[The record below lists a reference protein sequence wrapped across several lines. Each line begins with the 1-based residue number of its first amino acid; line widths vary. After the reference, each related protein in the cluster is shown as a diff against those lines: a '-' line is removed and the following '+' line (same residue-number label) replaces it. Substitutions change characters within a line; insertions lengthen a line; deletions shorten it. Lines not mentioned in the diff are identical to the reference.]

1 MPLEVD
7 PLQLKRFGKLIL
19 FRTLCLAA
27 HYLAVMDALASMVD
41 YAKIL
46 QGADKAGLFTGAS
59 LNSTNIT
66 TTPKVVVPTT
76 TKKPISRPSKI
87 GLCST
92 KRVSIN
98 QEELDSL
105 LMNFNMAFFLLL
117 GFYGIAAINYL
128 VAIVVN
134 MRLCLFPVTREVDK
148 MENEIPG
155 TWDKL
160 KSMTFNLATFPC
172 DTAIM
177 SCVVGLYAVK
187 RGAKGLACWQ
197 CFKIAAACRSEED
210 LDGILFMSSL
220 SLNVNFILVLG
231 IVFYKGFISYYRST
245 DPEKCDCHCEAPRCV
260 TGCFVSLVVTSVF
273 MMPPFLVMKTKYFDL
288 KGIEPDLVA
297 DLMDKMML
305 VGIIIWAVAGF
316 GALVV
321 VPIKIVLTRGG
332 DKKS

>member
-7 PLQLKRFGKLIL
+7 KIQLKRFGKLIL
-19 FRTLCLAA
+19 FRTLCLGA
-27 HYLAVMDALASMVD
+27 HYLAVMDALASLPE

-46 QGADKAGLFTGAS
+46 QGSGSSNSIAS
-59 LNSTNIT
+59 SSGNNTNIT
-66 TTPKVVVPTT
+66 VTTTKAVPQT
-76 TKKPISRPSKI
+76 TKKPISRPAKI

-92 KRVSIN
+92 TKIPVN

-105 LMNFNMAFFLLL
+105 LLNFNMAFFLLL

-134 MRLCLFPVTREVDK
+134 MRLCLFPVERDVDK
-148 MENEIPG
+148 MGNFLPCV
-155 TWDKL
+155 WDKL

-187 RGAKGLACWQ
+187 RGSKGLACWQ
-197 CFKIAAACRSEED
+197 CFKTPAICKSEED
-210 LDGILFMSSL
+210 LDAIKFMSSL
-220 SLNVNFILVLG
+220 SLNLNFILVLG
-231 IVFYKGFISYYRST
+231 IVFYKGFIAYYRST
-245 DPEKCDCHCEAPRCV
+245 DPEKCECHCEAPRCV

-321 VPIKIVLTRGG
+321 VPLKMALTKGD
-332 DKKS
+332 DKK

>member
-1 MPLEVD
+1 MPLEVNK
-7 PLQLKRFGKLIL
+7 LELKRFGKLIL
-19 FRTLCLAA
+19 FRTLCLGA
-27 HYLAVMDALASMVD
+27 HYIAVMDALASLPE
-41 YAKIL
+41 YAAIL
-46 QGADKAGLFTGAS
+46 QGPGGSSSVSTGS
-59 LNSTNIT
+59 SNSTNSSVST
-66 TTPKVVVPTT
+66 TKAVPQT
-76 TKKPISRPSKI
+76 TKKPVARSAKI

-92 KRVSIN
+92 KKMAVN

-105 LMNFNMAFFLLL
+105 LLNFNMAFFLLL
-117 GFYGIAAINYL
+117 GFYGIAVINYL

-134 MRLCLFPVTREVDK
+134 LRLCLFETERDVDK
-148 MENEIPG
+148 MGNFLPC

-187 RGAKGLACWQ
+187 RGSTGLACWQ
-197 CFKIAAACRSEED
+197 CFKSPVTCRKEED
-210 LDGILFMSSL
+210 VDAILLMSSL
-220 SLNVNFILVLG
+220 SLNLNFILVLG
-231 IVFYKGFISYYRST
+231 IVFYKGFITYYRST
-245 DPEKCDCHCEAPRCV
+245 DPEKCECHCEAPRCV

-288 KGIEPDLVA
+288 KDIEPDFIA

-321 VPIKIVLTRGG
+321 VPLKMVLMRGEE
-332 DKKS
+332 KK